1 MSNHTRQLGSSFEVS
16 ESSFLIKS
24 NIYKFSE
31 RDIKEIELKKKINF
45 ILLKTPEEIKDCLKI
60 EINSLE
66 APKYQLS
73 HSSLINQLKFI
84 KMKTEILTKGIGLEH
99 PNVKKVIEIAEEI
112 LSQNKTLTIE
122 ELYNLAKKRLKI
134 PKNGLLFIIQFLVN
148 KKILI
153 EGSKFTRNTVLSNNI
168 RKRIYRYIVKNPG
181 VHFSTLRKK
190 TLSQE
195 MGSSGQLVWHIEML
209 AKFNYIKKV
218 KVGNFSVLLPYE
230 LDEDVG
236 VILFI
241 LRDRINKKILQ
252 LLVEREC
259 ILKSE
264 IYKIIEEKRED
275 VYYRINNLLNFGLL
289 ITNQDLDKE
298 ICLNSEKKEIIV
310 EILSTTKMI
319 Y

>member
-1 MSNHTRQLGSSFEVS
+1 MSNHKRQLGSSFEVS

-45 ILLKTPEEIKDCLKI
+45 ILLKTPEEILDCLKI
-60 EINSLE
+60 
-66 APKYQLS
+66 KLS
-73 HSSLINQLKFI
+73 HSSLIDQLKST

-153 EGSKFTRNTVLSNNI
+153 EGSKLTRNTVLSNNI

-230 LDEDVG
+230 LDEGVG